1 MIVGITVATLY
12 ILRLISLK
20 GAVRMEKL
28 DCIGSNLIFADYDA
42 VELAKKYGTPLYVLS
57 ENIIREKCRKIKLD
71 FLNRYPNTKVAYAS
85 KAFLTLSMCKIIESE
100 GLGLDVV
107 SGGELYTALK
117 ADFPMDKVFF
127 HGNNKSYEELQMAI
141 SNEVGRIVVDNFDE
155 IEIIDDLANEM
166 KKKVK
171 ILIRVSPG
179 VEGKTHKYI
188 STGQKDSKFGI
199 PLLEGSIDEAV
210 IKAIKSK
217 NIELMGFHF
226 HIGSN
231 LFDKDSYTLAIEI
244 VLNLFKWLKN
254 ELGFVVKELNTG
266 GGFGIYYNK
275 TDTVKDITY
284 YTDAIMEKVSSYCR
298 ELNIDIPTVIIEPG
312 RWIVGEAG
320 ITLYSVGAVK
330 EIPNVRTYVSVDGGL
345 PDNPRPALYNA
356 KYEAIVANKCN
367 LKPDRVVTIAGK
379 CCETGDILIWDQL
392 VPKIE
397 RGDIL
402 GVLSTGAY
410 NYSMSSNYN
419 KLPKPAVVLLREKE
433 ECVIVKRE
441 TYEDL
446 ISKEMIPEGLA
457 VKK

>member
-1 MIVGITVATLY
+1 
-12 ILRLISLK
+12 
-20 GAVRMEKL
+20 MEKL

-217 NIELMGFHF
+217 
-226 HIGSN
+226 
-231 LFDKDSYTLAIEI
+231 
-244 VLNLFKWLKN
+244 
-254 ELGFVVKELNTG
+254 
-266 GGFGIYYNK
+266 
-275 TDTVKDITY
+275 
-284 YTDAIMEKVSSYCR
+284 
-298 ELNIDIPTVIIEPG
+298 
-312 RWIVGEAG
+312 
-320 ITLYSVGAVK
+320 
-330 EIPNVRTYVSVDGGL
+330 
-345 PDNPRPALYNA
+345 
-356 KYEAIVANKCN
+356 
-367 LKPDRVVTIAGK
+367 
-379 CCETGDILIWDQL
+379 ILSLWAFIF
-392 VPKIE
+392 
-397 RGDIL
+397 
-402 GVLSTGAY
+402 T
-410 NYSMSSNYN
+410 
-419 KLPKPAVVLLREKE
+419 
-433 ECVIVKRE
+433 
-441 TYEDL
+441 
-446 ISKEMIPEGLA
+446 
-457 VKK
+457 